1 MRIYI
6 LQEWI
11 GDNWSGYWGDVSY
24 THDFEV
30 ASNWNDFT
38 ADRSFAVLEEYVPP
52 A

>member
-11 GDNWSGYWGDVSY
+11 GDNWSGYWNPVSY

-30 ASNWNDFT
+30 ADNWNMGNSI
-38 ADRSFAVLEEYVPP
+38 RSFEVLEEYVPP